1 MTHRADRT
9 QPTGFAYLDAVV
21 DPPGSVLAMAHRGGA
36 AHPDLIHAENTME
49 AFDHAVSLGYQYLE
63 TDTHVSA
70 DGILY
75 AFHDDT
81 LDRVT
86 DATGRI
92 STLESAVLNKIRI
105 GGKHRIPTLAEL
117 LGSFPE
123 TRFNIDLKSDGAVEP
138 LVELLVSARA
148 TDRVCVG
155 SFSHQRL
162 IKFRKLTNGK
172 VATSA
177 SPTEVGIFLAL
188 SRTKLHGLPRSR
200 PYQALQIP
208 LNQGPIPLATS
219 SLIRHAHQ
227 IGVHVHVWTVD
238 DRSKIEHLLAL
249 GVDGFI
255 TDRTDVLKNVLME
268 KGLWKGTP

>member
-1 MTHRADRT
+1 VTRRADLP

-21 DPPGSVLAMAHRGGA
+21 DPPGSVIAMAHRGGA
-36 AHPDLIHAENTME
+36 AHPDLINAENTME

-86 DATGRI
+86 DTTGQI
-92 STLESAVLNKIRI
+92 SSLDSRVLNKIRVA
-105 GGKHRIPTLAEL
+105 GQYRIPTLPEL
-117 LGSFPE
+117 LSSFPQ

-138 LVELLVSARA
+138 LVKLLASTHA

-162 IKFRKLTNGK
+162 IKFRKLTKGE

-177 SPTEVGIFLAL
+177 SPVEVGVFLAL
-188 SRTKLHGLPRSR
+188 SKTKLYRLPKKR

-208 LNQGPIPLATS
+208 LRQGPIPIATAA
-219 SLIRHAHQ
+219 LISQAHQ

-255 TDRTDVLKNVLME
+255 TDRTDVLKNVLIE